1 MNIRIAATALV
12 LCAVHSTATAGT
24 AVIEA
29 GDDKESTRV
38 TLEYRPGLLRMQP
51 QENKEEG
58 TMIVRDGKMY
68 SIAGGMVIEMG
79 SMINQLGKSMPMAQ
93 TPGTGPD
100 NVSQFVGIRKTGR
113 SETVAG
119 IKGDV
124 HEIQY
129 KDENGRLVTEEAVLT
144 RDARAREMRQAM
156 ELMSQTMRA
165 AVNRPET
172 AAEKKMMAAYA
183 DQGVLRYGS
192 NFRVVSLSDETP
204 PASRFELPAKP
215 TQMPNLGELLGGG
228 GAAAGAN
235 ASANADVEAGSSGGG
250 ISGVLG
256 GLFGNKAERQQGRVE
271 QRVEIETDQAT
282 DEAVDGVLDKAMD
295 KLFGR

>member
-1 MNIRIAATALV
+1 MNIRIVATALV
-12 LCAVHSTATAGT
+12 LCAAHSTATAGT

-29 GDDKESTRV
+29 GDGTDGTRM

-58 TMIVRDGKMY
+58 TMIMRDGKMY

-79 SMINQLGKSMPMAQ
+79 SMMKQLGKSMPMAQ
-93 TPGTGPD
+93 APGTGPD
-100 NVSQFVGIRKTGR
+100 DVSRFVGIKKTGR

-119 IKGDV
+119 IKGEV
-124 HEIQY
+124 HEVQY
-129 KDENGRLVTEEAVLT
+129 EDEKGRLVTEEAVLT
-144 RDARAREMRQAM
+144 GDSRAREMRQAM

-183 DQGVLRYGS
+183 DQGVLRYGNS
-192 NFRVVSLSDETP
+192 FRVVSLSDDTP

-228 GAAAGAN
+228 AAGGAN
-235 ASANADVEAGSSGGG
+235 ANANVEAGSSGGG
-250 ISGVLG
+250 ISGALG

-271 QRVEIETDQAT
+271 QRVESEADQAT